1 MSKSTVG
8 RNFVES
14 LLAVLLG
21 NFVYFLLMPYL
32 PERARH
38 VPTHPDVGLMVDFW
52 ICLVALGLIRTVG
65 KRIVR

>member
-1 MSKSTVG
+1 MSKTRVG
-8 RNFVES
+8 RNFFES

-21 NFVYFLLMPYL
+21 NLVYFLLMPHL

-38 VPTHPDVGLMVDFW
+38 VPTHPDVGLLVDFW
-52 ICLVALGLIRTVG
+52 ICLVALGLIRALS

>member
-1 MSKSTVG
+1 VG

-21 NFVYFLLMPYL
+21 NLVYFLVMPYL

-38 VPTHPDVGLMVDFW
+38 VPTHPDIGLMVDFW